1 MDDGFDVFGV
11 EFRCIQ
17 DECRLPSCE
26 SRKGGGQWHGGMC
39 YNGRAMFPFF
49 LALRYLRPKR
59 GVASVVTILSV
70 LGVTIGV
77 AIVIIVRAVFTGFGD
92 TWQRKILDFKPHIVV
107 RPAYR
112 GTLEQ
117 PEALCAR
124 FDALPGVV
132 ACSPSIETRVLVE
145 YNKRIL
151 APILLG
157 TDAERI
163 RKMLPLAMHNGTF
176 DLSGEGVVL
185 GVNMAAQLGIGV
197 GDELLVYSPMNLVN
211 KEEIYFPER
220 LRVSGIYRTGQAEYD
235 GGYVFVSLAVAR
247 DLAGVPSGAN
257 SVSLRVEKP
266 LDLPSSPTAA
276 EPGELYDLVCR
287 ATEETL
293 GPYRARVSTWQELD
307 SLIFNAVA
315 TEKNM
320 MTLLL
325 IFISVVAI
333 FCVVN
338 TIIVITVQKTGEIG
352 LLKSLGFSTRQ
363 LTMTFVLYGWIQCI
377 LGTALGI
384 GLAFLVLHNL
394 QNLVE
399 LLARFG
405 VEVFPQE
412 VYGLDALPWRV
423 VPSEIGQ
430 VALMVVAFCA
440 LASLLP
446 AWRAAALDPVEALR
460 KE

>member
-1 MDDGFDVFGV
+1 MY
-11 EFRCIQ
+11 
-17 DECRLPSCE
+17 P
-26 SRKGGGQWHGGMC
+26 
-39 YNGRAMFPFF
+39 MFPLF
-49 LALRYLRPKR
+49 LALKYLRPKR
-59 GVASVVTILSV
+59 GVASVVTLLSV

-92 TWQRKILDFKPHIVV
+92 TWQRKILDFKPHVVV

-112 GTLEQ
+112 GTLDKAE
-117 PEALCAR
+117 ELCAR
-124 FDALPGVV
+124 FDKIPGVV
-132 ACSPSIETRVLVE
+132 ACSPSIETRVLAE

-157 TDAERI
+157 ADATRI
-163 RKMLPLAMHNGTF
+163 QKMLPLAMNNGRF
-176 DLSGEGVVL
+176 DLSGDGVVI

-220 LRVSGIYRTGQAEYD
+220 LRVTGIYRTGQAEYD
-235 GGYVFVSLAVAR
+235 GGYVFVSLSVAR
-247 DLAGVPSGAN
+247 DLAGVDAGAN
-257 SVSLRVEKP
+257 GVNLRVAEP
-266 LDLPSSPTAA
+266 LALPSRPSRAA
-276 EPGELYDLVCR
+276 PGTLYDDIRRV
-287 ATEETL
+287 TEEVL

-363 LTMTFVLYGWIQCI
+363 LAMTFVLYGWVQCL

-394 QNLVE
+394 QNLVD

-405 VEVFPQE
+405 LEVFPQA

-423 VPSEIGQ
+423 VPGEIAQ
-430 VALMVVAFCA
+430 VAVMVVAFCA

-446 AWRAAALDPVEALR
+446 AWRAAALDPVDALR

>member
-1 MDDGFDVFGV
+1 
-11 EFRCIQ
+11 
-17 DECRLPSCE
+17 
-26 SRKGGGQWHGGMC
+26 
-39 YNGRAMFPFF
+39 MFPLF
-49 LALRYLRPKR
+49 LALKYLRPKR
-59 GVASVVTILSV
+59 GVASVVTVLSV

-107 RPAYR
+107 RPATR
-112 GTLEQ
+112 GSLGQAE
-117 PEALCAR
+117 ELCRR
-124 FDALPGVV
+124 FDAIPGVV
-132 ACSPSIETRVLVE
+132 ACSPSIETRVLAE
-145 YNKRIL
+145 YDKRIL

-157 TDAERI
+157 ADAARI
-163 RKMLPLAMHNGTF
+163 QKMLPLEMNNGRF
-176 DLSGEGVVL
+176 DLTGDGVVM

-220 LRVSGIYRTGQAEYD
+220 LTVTGIYRTGQAEYD
-235 GGYVFVSLAVAR
+235 GGYVFVSLPVAR
-247 DLAGVPSGAN
+247 DLAGVSSGAN
-257 SVSLRVEKP
+257 GVNLRVDAP
-266 LDLPSSPTAA
+266 LALPSRPSRA
-276 EPGELYDLVCR
+276 EPGSLYDQVCR
-287 ATEETL
+287 ATEEVL
-293 GPYRARVSTWQELD
+293 GPYRAHVSTWQELD

-325 IFISVVAI
+325 IFISIVAI

-363 LTMTFVLYGWIQCI
+363 LTMTFVLYGWVQCL
-377 LGTALGI
+377 LGTALGV

-394 QNLVE
+394 QNLVD

-405 VEVFPQE
+405 VEVFPQA

-423 VPSEIGQ
+423 VPGEIAQ
-430 VALMVVAFCA
+430 VAAMVVAFCA